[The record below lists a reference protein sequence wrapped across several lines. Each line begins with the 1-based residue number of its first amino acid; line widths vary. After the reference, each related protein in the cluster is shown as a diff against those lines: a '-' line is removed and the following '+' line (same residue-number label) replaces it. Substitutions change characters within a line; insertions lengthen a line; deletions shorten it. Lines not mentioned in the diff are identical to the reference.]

1 MRELEGIVDNI
12 IYRSEETG
20 YTVFELAVKGQSK
33 PVTCVGGFSFIS
45 EGVNLL
51 ITGRDK
57 HHPVYGDQI
66 EVVSYTEREPQ
77 DAAAM
82 ERYLAS
88 DAIKGVGKK
97 MAARIVERF
106 GDDTFRII
114 EEEPEALV
122 DIKGISERI
131 AREISEQFEQ
141 QREIRQSMM
150 FLQKY
155 GINGNLASK
164 IFKQYG
170 KEASNIITRNPYKLA
185 EDIKGIGFKTA
196 DELAMRVGIDTN
208 SVYRIRAGIIYEL
221 SLSEVGGHTYLP
233 EDRLI
238 EATGQL
244 LAANREEIERQLDKL
259 IVDGEVI
266 AKQRDYVANTVVP
279 TSPDT
284 FTSSTPKGA
293 AVASSTLNDAAIAS
307 STPKDAALAA
317 TTSDGATLAEHIMP
331 PRCIYRSVFY
341 YMELNVARMLHDLN
355 VKYKIDIDKLE
366 KQIKKIETRTGITLD
381 ELQRTAVVEAA
392 RNGLFIMTGGPGTGK
407 TTTIKAM
414 ISFFEQEGCDILLA
428 APTGRAAKRM
438 SETTDREA
446 VTIHRL
452 LGYQGMPD
460 DSIDSGRYSFDRNE
474 DNPLEA
480 DVIIIDEMSMVD
492 ISLMNALLK
501 AISVGTRLIMVG
513 DVNQLPSV
521 GPGNVLKDIINSKRF
536 TFVMLTRIFRQALE
550 SDIVVNAHK
559 INHGEELTLDNKS
572 KDFFFMERA
581 TAEEIQGIVVALVR
595 DKLAG
600 YVGAQPFDIQ
610 VLSPMKKGEL
620 GVFRLNTILQ
630 HFLNPPEKGK
640 KEKEFRDCI
649 FREGD
654 KVMQIKNNY
663 QTEWEIRNK
672 KGFLIESGTGVFNGD
687 CGRIIEINSF
697 AECMEIEFDEGRRV
711 TYPFSQLEELEL
723 AYAVTIHKSQ
733 GSEYPAVVIPLLSG
747 PPQLFN
753 RNILYT
759 AVTRARKCVTIV
771 GSRDMVTTMIHNE
784 NEQKRY
790 SGLSECIK
798 EII

>member
-1 MRELEGIVDNI
+1 MYLNSKNLGDVLVEFEGYVDNI
-12 IYRSEETG
+12 IFRSEETG
-20 YTVFELAVKGQSK
+20 YTVFELAVKGQNK

-45 EGVNLL
+45 EGENLL
-51 ITGRDK
+51 ITGREK
-57 HHPVYGDQI
+57 HHPVYGDQV
-66 EVVSYTEREPQ
+66 EVISYSEQEPQ
-77 DAAAM
+77 DVAAM
-82 ERYLAS
+82 ERYLAGS
-88 DAIKGVGKK
+88 GIKGVGKK

-114 EEEPEALV
+114 EEEPETLT

-131 AREISEQFEQ
+131 AREISMQFEQ
-141 QREIRQSMM
+141 QRETRQSMM

-155 GINGNLASK
+155 GINGNLANK
-164 IFKQYG
+164 IFKEYG
-170 KEASNIITRNPYKLA
+170 KEASHIIATNPYRLA
-185 EDIKGIGFKTA
+185 QDIKGIGFKTA

-208 SVYRIRAGIIYEL
+208 SVYRIRAGLIYEL
-221 SLSEVGGHTYLP
+221 SLGETGGHTYLP
-233 EDRLI
+233 EDRLL
-238 EATGQL
+238 EAAGQL
-244 LAANREEIERQLDKL
+244 LGATGEELARQLDAL

-266 AKQRDYVANTVVP
+266 AKLVESDSLCGAVDHGRDGDKQPTAEVP
-279 TSPDT
+279 SQ
-284 FTSSTPKGA
+284 GE
-293 AVASSTLNDAAIAS
+293 
-307 STPKDAALAA
+307 AL
-317 TTSDGATLAEHIMP
+317 GQVP
-331 PRCIYRSVFY
+331 VRRIYRSVFY

-355 VKYKIDIDKLE
+355 VKYKIDADKLE
-366 KQIKKIETRTGITLD
+366 RRIKKIETQTGIVLD
-381 ELQRTAVVEAA
+381 DLQRTAVVEAA

-438 SETTDREA
+438 SETTGRDA

-452 LGYQGMPD
+452 LGYQGAPD
-460 DSIDSGRYSFDRNE
+460 DGLGGSRFTFDRNE

-501 AISVGTRLIMVG
+501 AINVGTRLIMVG

-581 TAEEIQGIVVALVR
+581 AAEEIQGVVVALVR
-595 DKLAG
+595 DKLG
-600 YVGAQPFDIQ
+600 SYVGAEPFDIQ

-620 GVFRLNTILQ
+620 GVLRLNTILQ
-630 HFLNPPEKGK
+630 HFLNPPDKSK
-640 KEKEFRDCI
+640 REKEFHDTV

-663 QTEWEIRNK
+663 QTEWEVRNK
-672 KGFLIESGTGVFNGD
+672 KGFLIDSGTGVFNGD
-687 CGRIIEINSF
+687 CGRIVEINPY
-697 AECMEIEFDEGRRV
+697 AESMEIEFDEGRRV
-711 TYPFSQLEELEL
+711 TYPFSQLDELEL

-747 PPQLFN
+747 PSQLFN

-771 GSRDMVTTMIHNE
+771 GSRDMVSTMIQNE

>member
-1 MRELEGIVDNI
+1 MGEELRELEGIVDNI

-57 HHPVYGDQI
+57 RHPVYGDQV

-131 AREISEQFEQ
+131 AREISGQFEK

-155 GINGNLASK
+155 GINGNLANK

-170 KEASNIITRNPYKLA
+170 REASNIITRNPYKLA

-221 SLSEVGGHTYLP
+221 SLGEVGGHTYLP

-244 LAANREEIERQLDKL
+244 LGASREEIERQLDKL

-266 AKQRDYVANTVVP
+266 AKQRDYVANTV
-279 TSPDT
+279 TPD
-284 FTSSTPKGA
+284 
-293 AVASSTLNDAAIAS
+293 I
-307 STPKDAALAA
+307 
-317 TTSDGATLAEHIMP
+317 P
-331 PRCIYRSVFY
+331 PRCVYRAVFY

-366 KQIKKIETRTGITLD
+366 KQINKIETRTGITLD

-392 RNGLFIMTGGPGTGK
+392 RNGLFVMTGGPGTGK

-452 LGYQGMPD
+452 LGYQGVPD
-460 DSIDSGRYSFDRNE
+460 DSVDSGRYSFDRNE

-581 TAEEIQGIVVALVR
+581 SAEEIQGVVVALVR

-600 YVGAQPFDIQ
+600 YVGAKPFDIQ

-620 GVFRLNTILQ
+620 GVIRLNTILQ
-630 HFLNPPEKGK
+630 HFLNPPGKGK
-640 KEKEFRDCI
+640 KEKEFHDCV

-672 KGFLIESGTGVFNGD
+672 KGFLIDSGTGVFNGD
-687 CGRIIEINSF
+687 CGRIVEINTF
-697 AECMEIEFDEGRRV
+697 ADCMEIEFDEGRRV